1 MISFQRIPAAL
12 TLVTLASVST
22 VALATPFSTPATS
35 TFAQDAKPVRYVRSA
50 SAMKLFNVPDKTN
63 GLAVAQVPAATLLA
77 VYDDRNGWLSVE
89 PPQGLNVWV
98 FGEFLRPTAQPGIAE
113 VTGDGVRM
121 RPLPSSSKDSY
132 PLEHW
137 LHDGDRVRVL
147 GRDSAQKPLREDWV
161 KIVTPPGVRAWVH
174 STDTTATETGL
185 DVQRA
190 WMDAVKTGTAAVALV
205 DLKDGQ
211 AVKAGTSSAAAAG
224 SAAGAG
230 VAVADANAKTDAAP
244 AQSTW
249 DAAEARYEQA
259 KSASAA
265 DWAAVRAGFQ
275 SYLDKNPSGVN
286 AGTAKL
292 RLEQIGYHEEI
303 ARLKSDAQMQE
314 SQRQAMLADARAQLE
329 EASLAQDPLWGRFQA
344 RGWLKRDEKDPTRWT
359 VTWAGRPAAEIT
371 CGNGRYDLTL
381 YEGSEIGVLG
391 SMTRS
396 SGNAEKPMRIDA
408 KRIEVISARAGR

>member
-1 MISFQRIPAAL
+1 MTLSHRIPAVL
-12 TLVTLASVST
+12 TLVALTSVPTVAFAAPSSTLAAS
-22 VALATPFSTPATS
+22 LL
-35 TFAQDAKPVRYVRSA
+35 AQDAKPVRYVRSA
-50 SAMKLFNVPDKTN
+50 SATKLFNVPDKTN
-63 GLAVAQVPAATLLA
+63 GLAVAQVPASTLLA
-77 VYDDRNGWLSVE
+77 VYDDRSGWLSVE
-89 PPQGLNVWV
+89 PPQGLTVWV
-98 FGEFLRPTAQPGIAE
+98 YGQFLRPTSQPGIAE

-132 PLEHW
+132 PLENW

-147 GRDSAQKPLREDWV
+147 GRDAADKPLREDWV
-161 KIVTPPGVRAWVH
+161 KVVSPPGVRAWVH
-174 STDTTATETGL
+174 SADTTATETGL
-185 DVQRA
+185 EVQRA
-190 WMDAVKTGTAAVALV
+190 WMDAVKSTAGTVALV
-205 DLKDGQ
+205 DLKDGK
-211 AVKAGTSSAAAAG
+211 AVTAGAPAAGTTAG
-224 SAAGAG
+224 GAAG
-230 VAVADANAKTDAAP
+230 VAVSDANAKPDAAP
-244 AQSTW
+244 AQGTW

-259 KSASAA
+259 KGSSAA
-265 DWAAVRAGFQ
+265 DWTAVRAGFQ
-275 SYLDKNPSGVN
+275 GYLDKNPNGVN

-303 ARLKSDAQMQE
+303 ARLKADAQLQE
-314 SQRQAMLADARAQLE
+314 TQRQKMLAQARAQLE

-396 SGNAEKPMRIDA
+396 SGNADKPMRIDA
-408 KRIEVISARAGR
+408 KRIEVISAAGGR